1 MEGTAKDLK
10 IGHEY
15 VFVSSELDQ
24 EKILVYHGTLI
35 QSYDGGTNG
44 ISAEFKLKEFAGETY
59 DTVHASFYF
68 NKVIG
73 SLESLGKPFKLEA
86 FISDSND
93 RKTAKIYKAFHRMK
107 DWLCGT
113 KPSGE
118 KYYVPLQ
125 FIIGDGFDDAVKV
138 LDTFFKNTL
147 SEQKRKMEM
156 EMEMYEQYKIS
167 FPEQIM
173 TLRSM
178 K

>member
-15 VFVSSELDQ
+15 VLISSELDQ

-35 QSYDGGTNG
+35 RLSDGING
-44 ISAEFKLKEFAGETY
+44 VSASFKLKEFAGEKY
-59 DTVHASFYF
+59 DTVYASFYF

-86 FISDSND
+86 FIDDSND
-93 RKTAKIYKAFHRMK
+93 RKTAKIYKVFHRMK

-125 FIIGDGFDDAVKV
+125 FIIGDGYNDAVNV
-138 LDTFFKNTL
+138 LDKFFKNTL
-147 SEQKRKMEM
+147 SEQKKKMEM